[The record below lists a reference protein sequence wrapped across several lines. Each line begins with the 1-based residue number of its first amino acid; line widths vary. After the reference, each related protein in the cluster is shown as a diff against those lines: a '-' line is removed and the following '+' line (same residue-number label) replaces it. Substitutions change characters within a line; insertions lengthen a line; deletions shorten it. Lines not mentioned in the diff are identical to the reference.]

1 MNSSLSVLFFFPSI
15 VAALP
20 AIVLLWKAEVI
31 VDYCGHAN
39 ILIAAFAVHILRFTG
54 LSLIDEPKYAL
65 LTHSLE
71 SITLVLV
78 FATLVLVT
86 RHLIPRRLIATGQAL
101 PVIAIFCL
109 GNGLGTLIVPLYDGK
124 HKLFRDM
131 AIVSSIV
138 GTIYFILYH
147 GYLARR
153 CSAAQQPPPSPAEL
167 QTHSN
172 VGNGTQN
179 GQTPVANGNNYTP
192 LRIYH
197 NGRGRKG
204 HFRY

>member
-1 MNSSLSVLFFFPSI
+1 MTISFLFFCFNL

-20 AIVLLWKAEVI
+20 AIFLLWKAEVI

-39 ILIAAFAVHILRFTG
+39 ILIAAFAVHILRFTS
-54 LSLIDEPKYAL
+54 LSFMDSPWYAL
-65 LTHSLE
+65 FTHSLE
-71 SITLVLV
+71 SITLVLMFV
-78 FATLVLVT
+78 TLVLYM

-109 GNGLGTLIVPLYDGK
+109 GNGLGTLIVPLYIEK
-124 HKLFRDM
+124 HLLFRDL
-131 AIVSSIV
+131 AIVASIV